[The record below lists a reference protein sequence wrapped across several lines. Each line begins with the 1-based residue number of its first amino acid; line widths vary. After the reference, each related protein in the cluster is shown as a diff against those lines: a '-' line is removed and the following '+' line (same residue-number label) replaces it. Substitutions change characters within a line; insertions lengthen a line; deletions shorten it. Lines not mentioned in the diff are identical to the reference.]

1 MKILKKLFILLCALI
16 VLNVSP
22 KICRAESTVNINT
35 SYGIEGKFKGNSLT
49 INVQLENTSNSSI
62 DGQLQ
67 VRVPISSKY
76 YDSYSVDVNLSPNE
90 KREVSIPIYLVDG
103 EVPRIKV
110 VFLQDDEIISE
121 KKLTISSGRINDY
134 SMFMG
139 ILTDDYNGVLLK
151 DIDLS
156 QANNVYYENQ
166 NLYSIALNKEL
177 LTNSRNIESLDVIVI
192 NNYNTANLT
201 KDNYNSLN
209 EWINGGGVLI
219 IGTGENSS
227 KTIGNMEKDF
237 LNLFYDENV
246 ISESISN
253 NKVITKEVGS
263 GAVYIAPY
271 DFSNGIILNDVNTN
285 LYWINALSEAFIRT
299 SHLNYDYN
307 YMYTNLLNQVPN
319 TEMYSTGTLVMI
331 FSIYT
336 LLIGIIIYFIFKKIK
351 KTEYLWFAI
360 PLIAVVFT
368 GIIFL
373 IGNKTRLKDVALN
386 QVSVI
391 KKDKTGGS
399 ISEAYVGVTPKYKG
413 DLSIKDPKEG
423 SIELLSSYDD
433 YYYSDSTNDAD
444 NLRAEILYSGS
455 NVFYEYN
462 DLPALTTKNF
472 KVKNTNVTVPNID
485 YNLTYLKDGIRGSV
499 KNTLDCNIKK
509 LLIVATNNI
518 WDLGK
523 VKSGEEINVD
533 SVKVVNSDLGSYANN
548 IMYGTAYPNKN
559 DIWENRVSGVLSA
572 IYEESLI
579 EDSIY
584 LIAITDMLIDYKFDF
599 DGKSISKY
607 DTTAIIQEI
616 EMNFADDNGNSYFP
630 WGYFG
635 ARIISTDVNDI
646 YNNLAYGS
654 GDIYLEYEI
663 DKGIDVTTLSVG
675 YTSDEFKYSYN
686 SPLNGSVYI
695 YNYST
700 YSYEEIEYKEG
711 GVNIQNVKD
720 YIDDNKVLIHVS
732 CKNED
737 NVKLPQI
744 AVEGVKLSASN

>member
-246 ISESISN
+246 ISESISS

-285 LYWINALSEAFIRT
+285 LYWINTLSEAFIRT

-584 LIAITDMLIDYKFDF
+584 LIAITDMPIDYKFDF

>member
-246 ISESISN
+246 ISESISS

-285 LYWINALSEAFIRT
+285 LYWINTLSEAFIRT

-319 TEMYSTGTLVMI
+319 TEMYSTGTLVII

-584 LIAITDMLIDYKFDF
+584 LIAVTDMPVDYKFDF

>member
-246 ISESISN
+246 ISESISS

-584 LIAITDMLIDYKFDF
+584 LIAITDMPIDYKFDF

>member
-319 TEMYSTGTLVMI
+319 TEMYSTGTLVII

-360 PLIAVVFT
+360 PLIAVAFT

-584 LIAITDMLIDYKFDF
+584 LIAITDMPIDYKFDF

-616 EMNFADDNGNSYFP
+616 EVNFADDNGNSYFP
-630 WGYFG
+630 LGYFG

>member
-246 ISESISN
+246 ISESISS

-285 LYWINALSEAFIRT
+285 LYWINTLSEAFIRIAN
-299 SHLNYDYN
+299 LNYDYN

-584 LIAITDMLIDYKFDF
+584 LIAITDMPIDYKFDF

>member
-285 LYWINALSEAFIRT
+285 LYWINTLSEAFIRT